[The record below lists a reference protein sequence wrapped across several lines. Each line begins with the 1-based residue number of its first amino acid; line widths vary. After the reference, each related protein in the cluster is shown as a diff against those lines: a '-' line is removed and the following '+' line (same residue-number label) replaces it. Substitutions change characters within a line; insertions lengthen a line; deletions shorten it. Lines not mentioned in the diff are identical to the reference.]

1 MRILPYL
8 LPILC
13 LLSCTSPTRQHVPLS
28 CALMPEAGM
37 DTVAFK
43 EELKRIRD
51 LGFQEI
57 RLDLPLLRSAVGL
70 PMADTAVLS
79 LLPGLV
85 QACQEKFPHWSVAIT
100 RLHPD
105 SIADSVSLR
114 ITGREAWCQHY
125 IQEAERYLALLP
137 TKPRHLIAGW
147 NLPETDT
154 FPCLEVWMKTLR
166 TRAEQVCW
174 LLPPERLPHRLQQAG
189 TETGILWVLPGD
201 QASKPASRKMTQAIT
216 KSINPSGTVYIG
228 SFSPRPGQGDTD
240 FINLFR
246 FWPET
251 VSLSGITFASV
262 FPVSTLTDSIMP
274 GNLYYESALK
284 QEINLYQQQP

>member
-1 MRILPYL
+1 MRLLFL

-37 DTVAFK
+37 DTMAFK
-43 EELKRIRD
+43 EELKRIRE

-57 RLDLPLLRSAVGL
+57 RLDLPLIRSAQGL
-70 PMADTAVLS
+70 PLADTALLK

-85 QACQEKFPHWSVAIT
+85 QACQEKFPYWSVAIT

-114 ITGREAWCQHY
+114 LAGKDLWCQQY

-137 TKPRHLIAGW
+137 AKPRHLIAGW
-147 NLPETDT
+147 HLPETDT

-166 TRAEQVCW
+166 TRAENVCW
-174 LLPPERLPHRLQQAG
+174 LLPPERLPHRLHQAG
-189 TETGILWVLPGD
+189 TETGILWTLPGD
-201 QASKPASRKMTQAIT
+201 QASKPASRKMTQAIL
-216 KSINPSGTVYIG
+216 KEINSSQTIYIG
-228 SFSPRPGQGDTD
+228 SFSPRPGQAEAD
-240 FINLFR
+240 FRNIFR

-251 VSLSGITFASV
+251 VSLSGVTFASV
-262 FPVSTLTDSIMP
+262 FPVSTLTDSLIP
-274 GNLYYESALK
+274 GNLHEEIALK
-284 QEINLYQQQP
+284 QEIRHYLQQP